1 MYRFLYTYIHVPDP
15 HTLLTHMDSY
25 NYTFNSMGTVGAVVL
40 LNFMA
45 LPVVDK
51 AVALSL
57 HAMSLGTIV
66 VVNIVYCRY
75 YQWPTTQIRTP
86 ISITSPPPT
95 SLPTSLPTSP
105 PTHIPLHTS
114 S

>member
-1 MYRFLYTYIHVPDP
+1 
-15 HTLLTHMDSY
+15 MDSY

-45 LPVVDK
+45 LPVVDPT
-51 AVALSL
+51 VALSL

-75 YQWPTTQIRTP
+75 YQWATPAPSPTLTPTPTPSP
-86 ISITSPPPT
+86 ISLATTPT
-95 SLPTSLPTSP
+95 PGT
-105 PTHIPLHTS
+105 
-114 S
+114 